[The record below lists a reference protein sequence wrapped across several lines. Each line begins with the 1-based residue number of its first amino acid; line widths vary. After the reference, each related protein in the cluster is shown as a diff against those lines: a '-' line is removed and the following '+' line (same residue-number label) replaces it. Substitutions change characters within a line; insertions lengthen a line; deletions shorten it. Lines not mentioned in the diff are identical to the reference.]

1 MIMEI
6 ITGVV
11 PHDLLLNNCFAFIM
25 NAKGI
30 TNSLPNLITAHIAF
44 VSIIRN
50 KRMTA
55 NEIMIP

>member
-11 PHDLLLNNCFAFIM
+11 QYDLFLNNCFVFTM
-25 NAKGI
+25 NAMGI

-50 KRMTA
+50 KRMIA